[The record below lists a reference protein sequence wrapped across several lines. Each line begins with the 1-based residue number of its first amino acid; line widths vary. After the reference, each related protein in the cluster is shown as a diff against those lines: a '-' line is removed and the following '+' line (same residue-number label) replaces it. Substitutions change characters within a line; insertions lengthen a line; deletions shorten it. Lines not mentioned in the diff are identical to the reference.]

1 MPRVVTGDAPKS
13 VNTKAVVSPFPVVT
27 QAQLAAAT
35 DPINVYSQSGK
46 ERGTVVMV
54 TMTVGG
60 ACAMAIAQ
68 GNAPTSVWNIVG
80 DTAGTPITS
89 VTPA

>member
-1 MPRVVTGDAPKS
+1 MTRVITGDAPKS
-13 VNTKAVVSPFPVVT
+13 YNTKAVVSPFPVVT
-27 QAQLAAAT
+27 QAQLAEA
-35 DPINVYSQSGK
+35 DDVINIYTHSGK
-46 ERGTVVMV
+46 EIGTVVMV

-68 GNAPTSVWNIVG
+68 GNSPTSKWNIVG